1 MLEFW
6 CVALFLVLSGSTIWL
21 IYALD
26 KMTGGDV

>member
-6 CVALFLVLSGSTIWL
+6 SVTLFLVLSVSTILL

-26 KMTGGDV
+26 KMTGGEQ